1 MKKPL
6 HTTAYMNPYF
16 RTLLIGLFTLL
27 TLCSCDDIIVRN
39 EGKEDK
45 HEHHNLEIVKTIFSK
60 DYKTFKVKFKVP
72 DYISNYSLTDSSR
85 IHIQTHERNI
95 IDSDQADDTQPILT
109 HVKNIR
115 QEELAENDLSLL
127 ILADLTLPEDEIIT
141 EKQAIQQI
149 RKWFAPNNLHIAF
162 MHDRGVTETLP
173 LTDYVMDNYFKK
185 SNSQKLLYRSILEK
199 MDEIALWQNLKKEQ
213 KGLIVFSDG
222 DVYYKDVPID
232 ARHYELQSKLLHLNA
247 NAGYSSVDYIN
258 VGTTYEEGEENEAKS
273 IMEQLTKH
281 THGLY
286 FEKFNWSKLLAD
298 ILDTYQIDY
307 ADYQLDFTNPDN
319 KEYIGKKT
327 HLTINVY
334 DGKKL
339 LATGCAEY
347 KIGNVYEPVIING
360 LTTAQVILQGILMAI
375 LVWAIA
381 FFCLQIAYPYIDYKL
396 FLRKY
401 VTHYTNQSM
410 MFNGI
415 QVSQSCYFCK
425 APFEEGDEIVV
436 KCKHVLHKS
445 CWDENEYKCPEYGR
459 RCKEGSHYYNVNNL
473 LDYRNAPYYT
483 SWIMLS
489 IIAGLVGWMFFIFV
503 SHHFSNPI
511 LNDFMLSI
519 HDLQPGSPEA
529 QEAYDNYAKHL
540 NIMPRF
546 GLSINLWLALILGFM
561 SNQGLP
567 LKMRIRW
574 ASLKAIVA
582 GVAGYLIFLI
592 TCIISIILNLEEDS
606 ILIDWMPWVANGF
619 AIAYIATYQT
629 RIILKKKF
637 IIVSSVVG
645 IVIMYAWANLYLHSR
660 MDNREQL
667 LLCFIFYS
675 IAMAASIAV
684 TAPRSERFF
693 LHIEGAIKP
702 MDIALY
708 KWMRTS
714 PSYEVTIGKSVDCNL
729 QMSWD
734 FGSKI
739 APKQAL
745 ISNIHGHLYLT
756 AIEEGIIVDDK
767 PLPLNAKIPLYHG
780 KKFTIGKTLFT
791 YIEKDT
797 IS

>member
-1 MKKPL
+1 MKQPL
-6 HTTAYMNPYF
+6 HSIFYMKSYIH
-16 RTLLIGLFTLL
+16 TLLIGLITLL
-27 TLCSCDDIIVRN
+27 TLCSCDDIIIRDDDN
-39 EGKEDK
+39 EKMP
-45 HEHHNLEIVKTIFSK
+45 EHNSLEIVKTQFSK
-60 DYKTFKVKFKVP
+60 DYKTFSVKFKVP
-72 DYISNYSLTDSSR
+72 ENISFYSLTDSSK
-85 IHIQTHERNI
+85 IHIKTHERNI
-95 IDSDQADDTQPILT
+95 IDSDEADDMQPILA

-115 QEELAENDLSLL
+115 QEELAANDLSLL
-127 ILADLTLPEDEIIT
+127 IIADLTLSEEEIAT

-162 MHDRGVTETLP
+162 MRDRGITETLP

-199 MDEIALWQNLKKEQ
+199 MDEIAQWQNLKKEQ

-232 ARHYELQSKLLHLNA
+232 AKHYELQSKLLHLSSD
-247 NAGYSSVDYIN
+247 AGYSSVEYIN
-258 VGTTYEEGEENEAKS
+258 VGTDYEEGEDNEAKS
-273 IMEQLTKH
+273 IMQQLTKH

-298 ILDTYQIDY
+298 MLATYRIDY
-307 ADYQLDFTNPDN
+307 ADYQLDFINPDN

-327 HLTINVY
+327 HLKIYIYN
-334 DGKKL
+334 GRKL

-347 KIGNVYEPVIING
+347 KIGNVYAPVIING
-360 LTTAQVILQGILMAI
+360 LTAIQVILQGILIAI
-375 LVWAIA
+375 LIWAIA
-381 FFCLQIAYPYIDYKL
+381 FFALQIAYPYIDYRL

-401 VTHYTNQSM
+401 VTRYTNQSM

-445 CWDENEYKCPEYGR
+445 CWDENEYKCPEFGR
-459 RCKEGSHYYNVNNL
+459 RCKEGSHYYNANNL
-473 LDYRNAPYYT
+473 MDYRNAPYYT

-489 IIAGLVGWMFFIFV
+489 IIAGLIGWMFFIFV
-503 SHHFSNPI
+503 SQHFSNSI
-511 LNDFMLSI
+511 LNNIMLSI

-529 QEAYDNYAKHL
+529 QIAYDNYAKHL

-546 GLSINLWLALILGFM
+546 GLSINLWLALCLGFM
-561 SNQGLP
+561 SDQGLP
-567 LKMRIRW
+567 LKMRLKW
-574 ASLKAIVA
+574 STLKAVVA
-582 GVAGYLIFLI
+582 GVAGYLIFLL
-592 TCIISIILNLEEDS
+592 TCIISIILNLEEAS
-606 ILIDWMPWVANGF
+606 IWIDWMPWVANGF
-619 AIAYIATYQT
+619 AIAYIATYHT
-629 RIILKKKF
+629 RIVLKKKF

-684 TAPRSERFF
+684 TAPRSERYF

-714 PSYEVTIGKSVDCNL
+714 PSYQVTIGKSVDCNL

-739 APKQAL
+739 APKQGL
-745 ISNIHGHLYLT
+745 ISRIHGHLYLT
-756 AIEEGIIVDDK
+756 AIEEGIIVDNK
-767 PLPLNAKIPLYHG
+767 PLPINAKIALYHG
-780 KKFTIGKTLFT
+780 KQFTIGKTLFT